1 MAHPSFI
8 FIKLQAEDA
17 GPIDGF
23 GEIVED
29 LRRLSPGSGDDGG
42 GGSDSGVPDRV
53 TLVHGDFR
61 IDNLVFHPY
70 SPHVIAVLDWELST
84 LGHPLADIAN
94 LCILHHFSPAVSPS
108 SPAGN
113 APSSPLAGLKGLDLK
128 ALGIPRQRELMGLY
142 RRAAGR
148 DRLVGVGG
156 RGAAELGLAFILF
169 KMAVIAHGV
178 KARNARGVASSA
190 NASLVADMVPAVMD
204 LARGQICALKK
215 KTASITASGAADD
228 ADDDGDGGS
237 SSGGG
242 DGGGDGVS
250 GGDGGDG
257 GGGDGGGGPGS
268 SCGLKG
274 ERALRRPRAVFF
286 DVGGV
291 LSESPLLAI
300 SRFEREALPHPLPP
314 AYVGVAI
321 AAAGEEGLFQRL
333 ERGEERLGA
342 RFLDQFEEY
351 LCGDQ
356 AKRAY
361 VEYVV
366 KRAGRQGSPPW
377 VRSKGRPGVATAA
390 SAATVAGI
398 GLVDATLEQ
407 ATTEAAVAAVAAA
420 AATKEAET
428 AVAGIDSVDVLELFR
443 CIAAAA
449 RMPVPAMIAAVR
461 KLRREGLMVAAVS
474 NDFLTERGFAL
485 GRPKKSPVARPAEG
499 FQLGMEEVEVVA
511 AERFSTTKCNAEADK
526 PDAGSSQLNVAE
538 ERGLIRRGG
547 GGSGGSGRCSIIGGG
562 SGVGGGVYSRLPD
575 LCDAVVLSSK
585 SGCRKPGRRIYENAC
600 KALGVSAAEAVFVD
614 DIRANVRAAE
624 ALGMRAVWVRPG
636 GAEEL
641 RTALAE
647 LGAITGVNVAGEGG
661 RIEGVRRPAGKL

>member
-1 MAHPSFI
+1 M
-8 FIKLQAEDA
+8 
-17 GPIDGF
+17 
-23 GEIVED
+23 ED

-61 IDNLVFHPY
+61 IDNLVFHPHF
-70 SPHVIAVLDWELST
+70 PRVIAVLDWELST

-94 LCILHHFSPAVSPS
+94 LCILHHFPAAVSSS

-113 APSSPLAGLKGLDLK
+113 GPPSALAGLKGLDLE
-128 ALGIPRQRELMGLY
+128 ALGIPGQRELMGLY
-142 RRAAGR
+142 RRAVGR

-190 NASLVADMVPAVMD
+190 NASSVAAMVPAVMD

-215 KTASITASGAADD
+215 KTTSTTASGAADDD

-242 DGGGDGVS
+242 NV
-250 GGDGGDG
+250 G
-257 GGGDGGGGPGS
+257 GGGDGSGGSGRS
-268 SCGLKG
+268 SGLKG
-274 ERALRRPRAVFF
+274 EGALRRPRAVFF

-291 LSESPLLAI
+291 LSQSPLLAI
-300 SRFEREALPHPLPP
+300 SLFEREALPRPLPP

-342 RFLDQFEEY
+342 RFLDRFEKY

-361 VEYVV
+361 VEYVA
-366 KRAGRQGSPPW
+366 KRAGKQRLSSW
-377 VRSKGRPGVATAA
+377 VRSKGRPGFAAAA
-390 SAATVAGI
+390 SATTVAGI
-398 GLVDATLEQ
+398 GPVDATLEQ
-407 ATTEAAVAAVAAA
+407 TAAEASVTAVAAA
-420 AATKEAET
+420 AATKAAEA

-443 CIAAAA
+443 CIAAASGV
-449 RMPVPAMIAAVR
+449 PVPAMIAAAR
-461 KLRREGLMVAAVS
+461 ELRREGLMVAAVS
-474 NDFLTERGFAL
+474 NDFLAERGFIL
-485 GRPKKSPVARPAEG
+485 GRPRRSPAARSAEG
-499 FQLGMEEVEVVA
+499 FQLGMEEAKVLA
-511 AERFSTTKCNAEADK
+511 AERFSTAERNAETDK
-526 PDAGSSQLNVAE
+526 PDAGSGQLNVAE
-538 ERGLIRRGG
+538 ERGLDRRGG
-547 GGSGGSGRCSIIGGG
+547 GRGSGGVG
-562 SGVGGGVYSRLPD
+562 SGSIDGGAGASDVGGGVYSRLPD
-575 LCDAVVLSSK
+575 LCDAVVLSST
-585 SGCRKPGRRIYENAC
+585 SGCRKPGRQIYENAC
-600 KALGVSAAEAVFVD
+600 TALGVSAAEAVFVD

-624 ALGMRAVWVRPG
+624 ALGMRTVWVRPG

-641 RTALAE
+641 RAALAE
-647 LGAITGVNVAGEGG
+647 LEAITGVSVAGEGG
-661 RIEGVRRPAGKL
+661 SVEGVRRPAGKL